1 MKAAMLQRV
10 SLLIT
15 LILLCCLSS
24 CISFN
29 TGAKLDSLG
38 KAVPTT
44 TTYNGQS
51 YRLNGVAYK
60 EVMVEYRQ
68 PNPHLIGTAFMGY
81 FDNSGPSLPAADDT
95 GAPQPELY
103 LVRLNPE
110 RTDAPGFIRAI
121 DFPYAQA
128 ERLDRNTSLPESCF
142 KRQDWLTLTR
152 SQIDTNR
159 ELADLPT
166 VRTTGNRLRQPL
178 SILLSYGVDM
188 PLTAVGYTVGGLLQ
202 LPMLMS
208 GL

>member
-1 MKAAMLQRV
+1 MLQRRL

-29 TGAKLDSLG
+29 TGARLDSLG
-38 KAVPTT
+38 KAVPTA
-44 TTYNGQS
+44 TTYNGS
-51 YRLNGVAYK
+51 CYRLNGVAYK

-81 FDNSGPSLPAADDT
+81 FDNSGPGLPAADET

-103 LVRLNPE
+103 LARLNPG

-128 ERLDRNTSLPESCF
+128 ERLTQSCSLPESCF
-142 KRQDWLTLTR
+142 KSQDWLTLTR
-152 SQIDTNR
+152 SQIDTNH
-159 ELADLPT
+159 ELAELPT
-166 VRTTGNRLRQPL
+166 IRTTGNRIRQPV

-188 PLTAVGYTVGGLLQ
+188 PLTAVGYAVGGLLQ
-202 LPMLMS
+202 LPIL
-208 GL
+208 LFF

>member
-1 MKAAMLQRV
+1 MNARMLQRRL

-29 TGAKLDSLG
+29 TGARLDSLG
-38 KAVPTT
+38 KAVPTA
-44 TTYNGQS
+44 TTYNGS
-51 YRLNGVAYK
+51 CYRLNGVAYK

-81 FDNSGPSLPAADDT
+81 FDNSGPGLPAADET

-103 LVRLNPE
+103 LARLNPA

-128 ERLDRNTSLPESCF
+128 ERLTQSSSLPESCF
-142 KRQDWLTLTR
+142 KHLDWLTLTR
-152 SQIDTNR
+152 SQIDTNH
-159 ELADLPT
+159 ELAELPT
-166 VRTTGNRLRQPL
+166 IRTTGNRIRQPV

-188 PLTAVGYTVGGLLQ
+188 PLTAVGYAVGGLLQ
-202 LPMLMS
+202 LPIL
-208 GL
+208 LFF

>member
-1 MKAAMLQRV
+1 MLQRRL

-29 TGAKLDSLG
+29 TGARLDSLG
-38 KAVPTT
+38 KAVPTA
-44 TTYNGQS
+44 TTYNGS
-51 YRLNGVAYK
+51 CYRLNGVAYK

-81 FDNSGPSLPAADDT
+81 FDNSGPGLPAADET

-103 LVRLNPE
+103 LARLNPA

-128 ERLDRNTSLPESCF
+128 ERLTQSSSLPESCF
-142 KRQDWLTLTR
+142 KHQDWLTLTR
-152 SQIDTNR
+152 SQIDTNH
-159 ELADLPT
+159 ELAELPT
-166 VRTTGNRLRQPL
+166 IRTTGNRIRQPV

-188 PLTAVGYTVGGLLQ
+188 PLTAVGYAVGGLLQ
-202 LPMLMS
+202 LPIL
-208 GL
+208 LFF

>member
-1 MKAAMLQRV
+1 MLQRRL

-29 TGAKLDSLG
+29 TGARLDSLG
-38 KAVPTT
+38 KAVPTA
-44 TTYNGQS
+44 TTYNGS
-51 YRLNGVAYK
+51 CYRLNGVAYK

-81 FDNSGPSLPAADDT
+81 FDNSGPGLPAADET
-95 GAPQPELY
+95 VAPQPELY
-103 LVRLNPE
+103 LARLSPA

-121 DFPYAQA
+121 DFPYARA
-128 ERLDRNTSLPESCF
+128 ERLTQSSSLPESCF

-152 SQIDTNR
+152 SQIDTNH
-159 ELADLPT
+159 ELAELPT
-166 VRTTGNRLRQPL
+166 IRTTGNRIRQPV

-188 PLTAVGYTVGGLLQ
+188 PLTAVGYAVGGLLQ
-202 LPMLMS
+202 LPIL
-208 GL
+208 LFF

>member
-1 MKAAMLQRV
+1 MLQRRL

-29 TGAKLDSLG
+29 TGARLDSLG
-38 KAVPTT
+38 KAVPTA
-44 TTYNGQS
+44 TTYNGS
-51 YRLNGVAYK
+51 CYRLNGVAYK

-81 FDNSGPSLPAADDT
+81 FDNSGPGLPAADET

-103 LVRLNPE
+103 LARLNPA

-128 ERLDRNTSLPESCF
+128 ERLTQSSSLPESCF
-142 KRQDWLTLTR
+142 KHLDWLTLTR
-152 SQIDTNR
+152 SQIDTNH
-159 ELADLPT
+159 ELAELPT
-166 VRTTGNRLRQPL
+166 IRTTGNRIRQPV

-188 PLTAVGYTVGGLLQ
+188 PLTAVGYAVGGLLQ
-202 LPMLMS
+202 LPIL
-208 GL
+208 LFF